1 MNKEN
6 TYKHFLLVEL
16 PDLMAEGMNVC
27 FEDMDVDPEVSW
39 KLFREGLRKIKKKHT
54 EMYLDYLETDSD
66 IELPESEIVAWRN
79 KNGFYDKE

>member
-39 KLFREGLRKIKKKHT
+39 KLFREGL
-54 EMYLDYLETDSD
+54 
-66 IELPESEIVAWRN
+66 
-79 KNGFYDKE
+79 